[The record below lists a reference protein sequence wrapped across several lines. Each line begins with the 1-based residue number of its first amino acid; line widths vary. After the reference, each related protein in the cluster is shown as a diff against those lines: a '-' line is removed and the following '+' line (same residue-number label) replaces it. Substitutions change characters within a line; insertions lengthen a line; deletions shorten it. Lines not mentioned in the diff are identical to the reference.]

1 MGQDCCKDTLK
12 EWNIFMPLS
21 VCGGLP
27 KRSCEDVW
35 FAIQHACEKAHH
47 HGEHA
52 SGFVL
57 DLEKCYN
64 NLGRLP
70 SIKL

>member
-1 MGQDCCKDTLK
+1 
-12 EWNIFMPLS
+12 MPLS

-64 NLGRLP
+64 NLGRFP
-70 SIKL
+70 S

>member
-1 MGQDCCKDTLK
+1 
-12 EWNIFMPLS
+12 MPLS

-70 SIKL
+70 SKKLLWN